1 MYDYSMNMVLSKPS
15 RFLDGKPDDILELW
29 DITEE

>member
-1 MYDYSMNMVLSKPS
+1 MYDYSMNMVVSKPS
-15 RFLDGKPDDILELW
+15 RFLDDIDEEILEIW

>member
-15 RFLDGKPDDILELW
+15 RFLDNIPDDVLEVW